1 MSYDIWA
8 TVEPAP
14 NRFVTTLDLGNMTS
28 NVSPMWRRACP
39 SLDGLAGIDG
49 KTGAEIS
56 EALDT
61 GLRFMF
67 WNRRKLERLAP
78 SNGWGNFPGAFR
90 YFARMARTAK
100 EHPDATFW
108 VSR

>member
-14 NRFVTTLDLGNMTS
+14 NRFVTGVDLGNMTS
-28 NVSPMWRRACP
+28 NVSPMWRAACP

-49 KTGAEIS
+49 KRGKDVSA
-56 EALDT
+56 ALVAGT
-61 GLRFMF
+61 VAMF
-67 WNRRKLERLAP
+67 RMRRDLEKLNP
-78 SNGWGNFPGAFR
+78 DNGWGSFPGAFR
-90 YFARMARTAK
+90 YFAGVAKVARD
-100 EHPDATFW
+100 HPEAVFG